1 MSQANITD
9 VAKAANVSVAT
20 VSRALNEPEKVSS
33 ETQNRIKEAIR
44 ELNYRPNRL
53 GVRLRKQKTNVLLV
67 LVSDLGNPFFSDIL
81 YGMDETAQ
89 KHGYSLMV
97 VSTYFNTERERSS
110 LLALEQRTV
119 DGAVLLSSMLPTEE
133 INYYDAHFP
142 IIQCCDFNEDST
154 AMHVSI
160 DNYKATEQVVEYFLA
175 LGRKRIAAIG
185 LSNNF
190 ISSRLRAKAYRETLE
205 RHGIAFEP
213 DMFQVVPH
221 TFEYGI
227 TATQVLLRLPEPP
240 DAIFCMSDIIAAGA
254 VRALADAGIRVPEDV
269 ALIGFDNVVI
279 SKIITPPLSTVGQPM
294 RQIGNTA
301 IEALIERMKGHPVT
315 KEIYLDHELI
325 LRKTT

>member
-20 VSRALNEPEKVSS
+20 VSRALNEPEKVST
-33 ETQNRIKEAIR
+33 ETQNRIKEAIK

-119 DGAVLLSSMLPTEE
+119 DGAVLLSSMLPTED

-160 DNYKATEQVVEYFLA
+160 DNYKATEPGGRILPRAWPEADCCHRPFEQLYFQPSA
-175 LGRKRIAAIG
+175 CEG
-185 LSNNF
+185 LPRN
-190 ISSRLRAKAYRETLE
+190 
-205 RHGIAFEP
+205 
-213 DMFQVVPH
+213 
-221 TFEYGI
+221 
-227 TATQVLLRLPEPP
+227 
-240 DAIFCMSDIIAAGA
+240 AGA
-254 VRALADAGIRVPEDV
+254 ARHRL
-269 ALIGFDNVVI
+269 
-279 SKIITPPLSTVGQPM
+279 
-294 RQIGNTA
+294 
-301 IEALIERMKGHPVT
+301 
-315 KEIYLDHELI
+315 
-325 LRKTT
+325 

>member
-185 LSNNF
+185 LRRPTAKRWSGTASPLSRICSKSFPIPLNTA
-190 ISSRLRAKAYRETLE
+190 SPRRRRCCVCRSHRTRSSVCRTPLRRVPCVRWPTPVSACRRMSRLSVL
-205 RHGIAFEP
+205 
-213 DMFQVVPH
+213 
-221 TFEYGI
+221 I
-227 TATQVLLRLPEPP
+227 T
-240 DAIFCMSDIIAAGA
+240 S
-254 VRALADAGIRVPEDV
+254 
-269 ALIGFDNVVI
+269 
-279 SKIITPPLSTVGQPM
+279 
-294 RQIGNTA
+294 
-301 IEALIERMKGHPVT
+301 
-315 KEIYLDHELI
+315 
-325 LRKTT
+325 